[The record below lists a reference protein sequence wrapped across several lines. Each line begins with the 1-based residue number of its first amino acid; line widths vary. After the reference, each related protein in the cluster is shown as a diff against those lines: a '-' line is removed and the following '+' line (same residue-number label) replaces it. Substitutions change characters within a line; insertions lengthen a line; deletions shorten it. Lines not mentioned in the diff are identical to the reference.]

1 LENFIVSVFIF
12 GFLVFIHE
20 FGHFVVAKRVGITV
34 HEFSLGFGPKLA
46 SFVRK
51 GTEFS
56 LRLLPFFSYVRMAG
70 EQGED
75 ASSGGSF
82 LQKSVW
88 QRMAVIGAGPLSFF
102 VLAAVLFAG
111 LFAFAGVGQPTTVIQ
126 EAVKGFPADAAGL
139 RAGDKVVA
147 MNGEQVKDWD
157 SIVRVIHAN
166 PNKKVVFT
174 VEREGRTLSL
184 DVMSSKNPDDPTK
197 GYVGVRPTVVMVRQN
212 PAQAVISGIIQTGA
226 VTVIWAKGI
235 IMMISGKV
243 EADLIGPVGIVQLIG
258 QASRYG
264 LVSLVSLA
272 AAMAANLGALNLL
285 PIPALDGG
293 KLLFLI
299 VEAIRGKPI
308 DPEKEN
314 MVHFIG
320 FALMIV
326 LAVFIAYKDI
336 LRITS

>member
-1 LENFIVSVFIF
+1 LSNFVVSIFIF

-20 FGHFVVAKRVGITV
+20 FGHFIVARRVGITV
-34 HEFSLGFGPKLA
+34 HEFSLGFGPRIA
-46 SFVRK
+46 SFVNK

-56 LRLLPFFSYVRMAG
+56 IRLLPFFSYVRMAG
-70 EQGED
+70 EQGEEGE
-75 ASSGGSF
+75 AKGSF
-82 LQKSVW
+82 LEKSVW

-111 LFAFAGVGQPTTVIQ
+111 LFAFAGVGQPTTIIQ
-126 EAVKGFPADAAGL
+126 EAVKGFPADVAGL
-139 RAGDKVVA
+139 RPGDKIVA
-147 MNGEQVKDWD
+147 MNGQPVKDWD
-157 SIVRVIHAN
+157 SVVRVIHDS
-166 PNKKVVFT
+166 PDRKVVFT
-174 VEREGRTLSL
+174 IERDSKTMSL
-184 DVMSSKNPDDPTK
+184 DVMSSRNPDDPTI
-197 GYVGVRPTVVMVRQN
+197 GYVGVRPTVEMVRQN
-212 PAQAVISGIIQTGA
+212 PAAAVVSGIVQTGA
-226 VTVIWAKGI
+226 VTVIWAKGL

-264 LVSLVSLA
+264 LVSLISLA

-293 KLLFLI
+293 KLLFLV

>member
-1 LENFIVSVFIF
+1 LNNFVVSVFIF

-20 FGHFVVAKRVGITV
+20 FGHFVVARRVGITV
-34 HEFSLGFGPKLA
+34 HEFSLGFGPKLG
-46 SFVRK
+46 SFVRND
-51 GTEFS
+51 TEFS

-75 ASSGGSF
+75 AASGSF
-82 LQKSVW
+82 LSKSVW

-139 RAGDKVVA
+139 RSGDKVVA
-147 MNGEQVKDWD
+147 MNGQPVADWD
-157 SIVRVIHAN
+157 SIVRVIHQN
-166 PNKKVVFT
+166 PNRKVVFT
-174 VEREGRTLSL
+174 VERGGKTLTF

-197 GYVGVRPTVVMVRQN
+197 GYVGVRPIVVMVRQN
-212 PAQAVISGIIQTGA
+212 LARAIVSGIVQTGA

-235 IMMISGKV
+235 VMMISGKV

-293 KLLFLI
+293 KLLFLA
-299 VEAIRGKPI
+299 VEAVRGKPI

-320 FALMIV
+320 FALMIA